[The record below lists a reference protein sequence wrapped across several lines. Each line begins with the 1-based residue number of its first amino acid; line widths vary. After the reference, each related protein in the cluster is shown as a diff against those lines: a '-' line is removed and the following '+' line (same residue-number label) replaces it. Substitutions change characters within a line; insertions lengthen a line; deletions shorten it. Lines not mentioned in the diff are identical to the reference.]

1 LDFIKTE
8 ISEIILCKPTVFE
21 DDRGYFFETFKQDA
35 FENFIGTKINFCQDN
50 ESKSFR
56 GVLRGLH
63 YQLPPFAQAKL
74 VRVIKGKV
82 LDVVVDIRKKSPT
95 FGKSLSI
102 ELSEENKLQ
111 LFIPKGFAHGYITL
125 EDDTIFSYKVD
136 NSYSQEWERGIMYN
150 DSKLN
155 IDWKLPLSDLIISE
169 KDKKQPL
176 FLEADLF

>member
-1 LDFIKTE
+1 ML
-8 ISEIILCKPTVFE
+8 
-21 DDRGYFFETFKQDA
+21 
-35 FENFIGTKINFCQDN
+35 
-50 ESKSFR
+50 
-56 GVLRGLH
+56 
-63 YQLPPFAQAKL
+63 
-74 VRVIKGKV
+74 
-82 LDVVVDIRKKSPT
+82 VVDIRKKSPT